1 LERFLLRR
9 VQAFDE
15 DALDSLALLLQRLE
29 VLLADVGEYDDF
41 PAPVRRVGLAPISS
55 ALAWSWSARL
65 PYRVLTGTS
74 TSTRSSAPGLGVG
87 HNAAALGCGLGT
99 RRTCR

>member
-1 LERFLLRR
+1 MERFLLHR

-29 VLLADVGEYDDF
+29 VLLADVGEDDDF

-87 HNAAALGCGLGT
+87 HTLQHWGVG
-99 RRTCR
+99 

>member
-15 DALDSLALLLQRLE
+15 DALDSVGLLLQRLE
-29 VLLADVGEYDDF
+29 VRLADVGEDDDL

-74 TSTRSSAPGLGVG
+74 TSTRTKTRSSAPGLGVG
-87 HNAAALGCGLGT
+87 HTLQHWGVG
-99 RRTCR
+99 

>member
-15 DALDSLALLLQRLE
+15 DALDSLGLLLQRLE
-29 VLLADVGEYDDF
+29 VLLADVGEDDDF

-74 TSTRSSAPGLGVG
+74 TRSSASGLGVG
-87 HNAAALGCGLGT
+87 HTLQHWGVG
-99 RRTCR
+99 